1 MIILKVKVLASGS
14 KGNVTFIEKD
24 NTRILIDIGMRC
36 CYVEEKLKE
45 MDIDPFSINAILLTH
60 THKDHTI
67 GLHTFSRKYNTLT
80 YITKGMENDVDVEN
94 VKYITKEMTIK
105 DINVKVIRTSHDIE
119 SYGYIIDDEV
129 VYITDTGYIN
139 SKYFDM
145 LKNKKIY
152 IMESNHDIE
161 MLEEGP
167 YPYHL
172 KQRIWSSKGH
182 LSNKA
187 SADYLSNLVGDN
199 TKYVVLAH
207 LSETNNLEELALN
220 EFKSKKN
227 NLIVENVIVAK
238 PKEPTELIEV

>member
-1 MIILKVKVLASGS
+1 
-14 KGNVTFIEKD
+14 
-24 NTRILIDIGMRC
+24 
-36 CYVEEKLKE
+36 
-45 MDIDPFSINAILLTH
+45 
-60 THKDHTI
+60 
-67 GLHTFSRKYNTLT
+67 
-80 YITKGMENDVDVEN
+80 
-94 VKYITKEMTIK
+94 MTIK